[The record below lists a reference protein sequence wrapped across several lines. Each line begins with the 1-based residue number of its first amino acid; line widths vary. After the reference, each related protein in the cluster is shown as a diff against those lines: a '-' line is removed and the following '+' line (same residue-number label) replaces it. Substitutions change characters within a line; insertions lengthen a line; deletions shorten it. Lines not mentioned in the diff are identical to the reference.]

1 MPGPSGPITRFRVVF
16 RRAATVSVA
25 GGVAKFCPHCGAFG
39 APRLGS
45 CSVCRLSVCEK
56 CGNVQ
61 HIKGERTVIH
71 NECLRESGDSFSMIK
86 FVK

>member
-1 MPGPSGPITRFRVVF
+1 MSAV
-16 RRAATVSVA
+16 
-25 GGVAKFCPHCGAFG
+25 GGAAKFCPHCGAFG

-45 CSVCRLSVCEK
+45 CNVCRLSVCEK
-56 CGNVQ
+56 CGNYQ

-71 NECLRESGDSFSMIK
+71 NECLRNSGDSFSMIK